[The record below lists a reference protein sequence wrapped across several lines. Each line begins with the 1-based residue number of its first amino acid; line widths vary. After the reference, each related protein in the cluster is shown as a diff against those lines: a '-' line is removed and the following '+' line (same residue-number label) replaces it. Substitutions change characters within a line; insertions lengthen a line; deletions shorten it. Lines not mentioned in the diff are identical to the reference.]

1 LHRGIA
7 EDVVGVPMRVED
19 LHETQALFADG
30 VDDLSVTHRRIDD
43 DRLVPG
49 VDDEIAAVVV
59 RRYPPRDDPDHARN
73 SIVRTMPDVPIE
85 NTAPAVGVTQGR
97 PAILAPNIDLAE
109 GFPVYPRLA
118 RAIAMLEERLRGW
131 PTSAA
136 VFLMHGRAPRVG
148 EILVQK
154 DLAALFRLLVQTERS
169 RSALGRAGAIMAAR
183 DVIYE
188 GFGANLIL
196 GSQTRYGGMV
206 TERDL
211 AEYHVSIAPPVH
223 TTYRGIDVYACGPWS
238 QGPLVPMTLNL
249 LEPYDVA
256 SMGPGSLAFLHTYT
270 EAFKLAA
277 ADR

>member
-1 LHRGIA
+1 MPI
-7 EDVVGVPMRVED
+7 GVPR
-19 LHETQALFADG
+19 
-30 VDDLSVTHRRIDD
+30 SVT
-43 DRLVPG
+43 P
-49 VDDEIAAVVV
+49 AAV
-59 RRYPPRDDPDHARN
+59 DAWLTALARHGTLTLEE
-73 SIVRTMPDVPIE
+73 V
-85 NTAPAVGVTQGR
+85 
-97 PAILAPNIDLAE
+97 LAPNIELAE

-136 VFLMHGRAPRVG
+136 VFLPHGRAPRVG

-188 GFGANLIL
+188 GFAANLIL

-249 LEPYDVA
+249 LEGYDVA
-256 SMGPGSLAFLHTYT
+256 SLGPASRSEEHTSELQSRFDLVCRLLLEKKKTYIMNIY
-270 EAFKLAA
+270 ASK
-277 ADR
+277 